1 MRDQLKGESSM
12 PIQKYQ
18 HLKKVDYRRAL
29 LAYLISQGFTYKEA
43 SGKLPKE
50 IKNTSATTVHRDKE
64 TAKIR
69 RWVITRFAEELFEQA
84 ILDKLREDAHHLPW
98 HELEKK
104 LRKLSGGILKS
115 IWVFYSGDKE
125 KPDSQIE
132 WDWQMGSFARNSDW
146 FILKLLRSSKSG
158 VAVGWGKTIANS
170 IVAVTDRIR
179 QEKVSRPN
187 GRKTNRLIIPTI
199 ATPPGASPDE
209 IEKSST
215 RLAQN
220 LSEALN
226 GSWKDVLS
234 LEGFR
239 LFLHRKYNVDE
250 RQTILN
256 YIRDGALKTILGN
269 LDASAGEYESESETP
284 LIRIVDTILTSV
296 GAFHVEQFF
305 VKELVNTGLVSKEEL
320 ERLALGDIGG
330 VLIPREETENNRRD
344 KDRFD
349 EILGLWT
356 GIRIEDYQDVAERAA
371 ATGDPYSPAGSIIC
385 ALNAS
390 KAEIVYE
397 LVRRKATSVLVV
409 DYHLANR
416 LESLLAEKGNKQR

>member
-1 MRDQLKGESSM
+1 MTT
-12 PIQKYQ
+12 QKYQ
-18 HLKKVDYRRAL
+18 HLDQVDYRRAL
-29 LAYLISQGFTYKEA
+29 LAYLISQGFSYKQA
-43 SGKLPKE
+43 SGKLPE
-50 IKNTSATTVHRDKE
+50 EMKNLSATTVHRYKE

-69 RWVITRFAEELFEQA
+69 RWLITRFAEELFEQTV
-84 ILDKLREDAHHLPW
+84 LDDLREDAHHRPW
-98 HELEKK
+98 LKLEAD
-104 LRKLSGGILKS
+104 LRKLSTGVLKS

-132 WDWQMGSFARNSDW
+132 WDWQMGNFARNSDW
-146 FILKLLRSSKSG
+146 FILKLLLNSKSG
-158 VAVGWGKTIANS
+158 IAVGWGKTIANS
-170 IVAVTDRIR
+170 IVAVADRIR
-179 QEKVSRPN
+179 QEKDARPN
-187 GRKTNRLIIPTI
+187 GRKKRLIIPTI

-226 GSWKDVLS
+226 GSWKNVLS

-239 LFLHRKYNVDE
+239 MFLHRKYNLTE
-250 RQTILN
+250 RQAILN

-269 LDASAGEYESESETP
+269 LDEFESEDGYESETP
-284 LIRIVDTILTSV
+284 LIRVVDTILTSV

-305 VKELVNTGLVSKEEL
+305 VKELVNTGLVLKKEL

-330 VLIPREETENNRRD
+330 VLIPREETENNLID
-344 KDRFD
+344 KNRFD

-356 GIRIEDYQDVAERAA
+356 GIRLKDYQDVAQRAA
-371 ATGDPYSPAGSIIC
+371 ANSDMHSPAGSIIC

-397 LVRRKATSVLVV
+397 LVRRKAASVLVV

-416 LESLLAEKGNKQR
+416 LKGILAEKGNKHR